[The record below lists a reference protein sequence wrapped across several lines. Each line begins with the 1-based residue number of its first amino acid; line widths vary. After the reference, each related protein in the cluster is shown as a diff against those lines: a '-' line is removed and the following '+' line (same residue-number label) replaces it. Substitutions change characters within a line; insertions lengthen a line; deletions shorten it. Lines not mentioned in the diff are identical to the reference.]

1 LNEHFLGN
9 VGNVVKLY
17 YIIGESSKNMPLIVR
32 AIQSAFLIAFN
43 FTLQMH
49 NFVYESV

>member
-1 LNEHFLGN
+1 
-9 VGNVVKLY
+9 
-17 YIIGESSKNMPLIVR
+17 MPLIVR
-32 AIQSAFLIAFN
+32 AIQPAFLVAFN